1 MNELK
6 NAAVINCAKSNGI
19 PVKRIKI
26 DVKKW
31 NPGGVARG
39 SPPMWYGFQRG
50 SFPSSRIRFMMLPC
64 SPMSELG
71 GYSLWKITAALKRNA
86 KLNMAKSS
94 RVLLCLVVNHHWNEY
109 NYLSIE
115 RNLLLSQN
123 TNPLSPNHIRSL
135 ITEDCWK
142 QPFFWKIHKH
152 KLDTKVVEFIL
163 GA

>member
-64 SPMSELG
+64 NPMSELG

-86 KLNMAKSS
+86 KLNMTKSS
-94 RVLLCLVVNHHWNEY
+94 RVLLCLVVNHHRNRYDYPFSWTKFIVCPELFLGKEDNNNNGKKKRIFWRLVISEKP
-109 NYLSIE
+109 IE
-115 RNLLLSQN
+115 KKKDVGR
-123 TNPLSPNHIRSL
+123 
-135 ITEDCWK
+135 W
-142 QPFFWKIHKH
+142 
-152 KLDTKVVEFIL
+152 
-163 GA
+163 